1 MWIKLYIFVADE
13 IADIAGS
20 KIKPLGDLLMH
31 DITLQISLV
40 ILVAGILAIVLLNR
54 KVSFWIDRKK
64 ISYTRP
70 YAAEFVK
77 KIMLS
82 LFALILIVSVS
93 AYIQVFELFDSQ
105 VAIDEANADA
115 ELTPRETF
123 AKILDTFVIFIVG
136 YTVAHLIPIILSNNE
151 SKKMEKHDYQEWIH
165 MRGFS
170 DDDGNIFHQFFKWT
184 PPKHGPSDM
193 PEEEYR
199 EKLKTLE
206 GLNFLENY
214 YTSKGMPIGSF
225 KQIKPKA
232 FEAWKDSERKKYQKY
247 FDDCTTGNN
256 ETGQILRT
264 GVFPK
269 EIYTISLWREQKRI
283 SNYEPIIPGARPA
296 GWAERQ
302 GQDSPKSFKQII
314 PLVSIIGLL
323 IGIAA
328 WWEVDLVVVATAS
341 GGLAIGVGF
350 ALQETMQNYFA
361 YLSIKKDKIFVE
373 GDRIKLEN
381 GYVGIVHM
389 ITPRVTYVRH
399 GLNESIAIIP
409 TRQLIAATIVNYSKD
424 TTFVP
429 AIVEVGASYLNDP
442 EEVSAVLIKVGKM
455 AMENIKDVQ
464 GRHLIV
470 QQKCPY
476 RNQRKPSCGCDKN
489 ILVDLDQPRVRVIN
503 FNSSSIDFSVW
514 VFVRD
519 YGSQFKVESD
529 IRIMII
535 KEFKKHNIT
544 IPWPIQTEYR
554 GNLEDEQ
561 KILDMTETVRQK
573 TLKEFGTGDLNSSDN
588 LESKKS

>member
-1 MWIKLYIFVADE
+1 MWIKLPLFMADE
-13 IADIAGS
+13 ITDIAGS

-31 DITLQISLV
+31 DITLQISLI

-105 VAIDEANADA
+105 IAIDEANADA

-136 YTVAHLIPIILSNNE
+136 YTVAQLIPIILSNNE

-256 ETGQILRT
+256 ETGQVLRT

-476 RNQRKPSCGCDKN
+476 RNQHKPSCGCDKN

-544 IPWPIQTEYR
+544 IPWPIQTEYH

-588 LESKKS
+588 IESKKS